1 MHKIFLFFAASVFL
15 LTSCNKDEVLTYEEQ
30 LAVDTKIIDDY
41 LSANGIVAQ
50 STTEGLKYEITS
62 SGNGDFPT
70 TGNTVV
76 VNYAGKLLDG
86 TPFDAN
92 DGFEFPLGQ
101 GRVIQGWD
109 IGIALLSK
117 GAKATLYLPSGL
129 AYGTRGAGGKIGP
142 NAVLVFDV
150 ELVDFR

>member
-1 MHKIFLFFAASVFL
+1 MHKLFL
-15 LTSCNKDEVLTYEEQ
+15 LFVITLIGFSCNKEPLVSTAEQ
-30 LAVDTKIIDDY
+30 LIIDTNIINDH
-41 LSANGIVAQ
+41 LIKNGITAQ
-50 STTEGLKYEITS
+50 STPEGLQYVITFDS
-62 SGNGDFPT
+62 NADKPT

-76 VNYAGKLLDG
+76 VNYAGRLLDG

-92 DGFEFPLGQ
+92 DGFEFPLGL

-117 GAKATLYLPSGL
+117 GSKATLYIPSTLG
-129 AYGTRGAGGKIGP
+129 YGTRGAGSVIGP
-142 NAVLVFDV
+142 NAILVFDV